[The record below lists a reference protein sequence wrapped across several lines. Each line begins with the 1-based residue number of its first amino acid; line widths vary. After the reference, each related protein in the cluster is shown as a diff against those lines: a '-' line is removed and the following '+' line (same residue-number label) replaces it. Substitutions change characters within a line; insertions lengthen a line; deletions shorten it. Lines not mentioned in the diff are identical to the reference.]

1 MGSVAARGNP
11 GPWGW
16 KRTRFTLSDGAVAVM
31 VTGAFSAPAGIDSAC
46 GPILITPPAAPTVCV
61 AVAVGIGVHP
71 SSPVAWRIEPIKLA
85 CGGGATR
92 PNGGSPQPHSP
103 AAAVTPAAHL
113 GWGTFL
119 AVLSRLKGPCGPV

>member
-1 MGSVAARGNP
+1 MVGGAARWNTR
-11 GPWGW
+11 PWGG
-16 KRTRFTLSDGAVAVM
+16 TRPGFTLSEGAVAVM

-85 CGGGATR
+85 CGGGPAGPSR
-92 PNGGSPQPHSP
+92 GSPQPHS
-103 AAAVTPAAHL
+103 AAAARPPP
-113 GWGTFL
+113 G
-119 AVLSRLKGPCGPV
+119 